1 MDPHTAQ
8 ALIRF
13 GLGRRGEEPL
23 PADPHEWLLGQLDPP
38 DPGLTP
44 TPSAAAGLAALRE
57 DRASKPLPGRSR
69 SREVYRAEAAALA
82 LHSLTTAAPFR
93 ERLVRFWINHFT
105 ISLHQPA
112 CAAVAGAFVQEAI
125 RPHVTGR
132 FGDMLLAVM
141 RHPAMLLY
149 LNNVVSIGPNSPAGL
164 RRGRGLNENL
174 ARECMELH
182 TIGPDAGYTQ
192 ADVTAFA
199 NILTGW
205 SIALDQDPPGFRFRA
220 MAHEPG
226 EKTLMGRTFPP
237 GEEGGVMALGFLA
250 DHPATHRLLATK
262 LVRHFVADDPPR
274 PAVSRIE
281 AMLRDSR
288 GDLGAVSRACV
299 GLEAAWRPMQKL
311 RSPQDYV
318 IAVLRS
324 VDLGPEGANSMLP
337 IYAKLGQP
345 LFGAPLPNG
354 WPDDTAEWAGP
365 EALLRRVDWAYG
377 LAGQM
382 VQANPLQIAN
392 ESLGPLLRPAT
403 VEQMRRAGS
412 RRDALTLLL
421 SSPEFQRR

>member
-1 MDPHTAQ
+1 M
-8 ALIRF
+8 
-13 GLGRRGEEPL
+13 
-23 PADPHEWLLGQLDPP
+23 
-38 DPGLTP
+38 
-44 TPSAAAGLAALRE
+44 
-57 DRASKPLPGRSR
+57 
-69 SREVYRAEAAALA
+69 YRAEAAALA
-82 LHSLTTAAPFR
+82 LRSLTTAAPFR
-93 ERLVRFWINHFT
+93 ERLVRFWTNHFT

-237 GEEGGVMALGFLA
+237 GEEGGVMALWLPGRPPG
-250 DHPATHRLLATK
+250 HPS
-262 LVRHFVADDPPR
+262 PPR
-274 PAVSRIE
+274 DQARAPFR
-281 AMLRDSR
+281 R
-288 GDLGAVSRACV
+288 G
-299 GLEAAWRPMQKL
+299 
-311 RSPQDYV
+311 
-318 IAVLRS
+318 
-324 VDLGPEGANSMLP
+324 
-337 IYAKLGQP
+337 
-345 LFGAPLPNG
+345 
-354 WPDDTAEWAGP
+354 
-365 EALLRRVDWAYG
+365 
-377 LAGQM
+377 
-382 VQANPLQIAN
+382 
-392 ESLGPLLRPAT
+392 RPAPAGG
-403 VEQMRRAGS
+403 RAKS
-412 RRDALTLLL
+412 K
-421 SSPEFQRR
+421 PC